1 MNNDSFINQDIT
13 LHNRKELTIS
23 NIKKINALNNVLV
36 DLETGYGKLIIEGKD
51 LDMLSLDNDKGI
63 IVLKGTIDKIE
74 YLENEIARLIK
85 KLISKIKK
93 QV

>member
-74 YLENEIARLIK
+74 YLEKTKQKKETSFIA
-85 KLISKIKK
+85 KIFK
-93 QV
+93 